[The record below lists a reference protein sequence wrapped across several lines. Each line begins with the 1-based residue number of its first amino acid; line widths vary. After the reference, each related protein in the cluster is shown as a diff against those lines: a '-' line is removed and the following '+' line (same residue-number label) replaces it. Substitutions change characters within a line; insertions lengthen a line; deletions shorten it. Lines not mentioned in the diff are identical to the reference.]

1 MIDKVIFVINGNQY
15 TWCGWYGC
23 QLKSIERKF
32 PAGTRRSILETEFG
46 IYSQVRVGLF
56 DYETKWHM
64 IDLSPNITEANVQ
77 IYAFKDKL
85 RKLI

>member
-23 QLKSIERKF
+23 QLKSIERKL

-46 IYSQVRVGLF
+46 IYSQV
-56 DYETKWHM
+56 
-64 IDLSPNITEANVQ
+64 EANVQ

-85 RKLI
+85 RN